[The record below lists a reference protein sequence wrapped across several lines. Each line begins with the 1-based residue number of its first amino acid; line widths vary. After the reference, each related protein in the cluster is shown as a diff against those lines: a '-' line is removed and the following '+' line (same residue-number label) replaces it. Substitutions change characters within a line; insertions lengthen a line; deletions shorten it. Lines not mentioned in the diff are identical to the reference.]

1 MRPPRSRSVSLHFT
15 VRFAA
20 TLLGSV
26 SLFAP
31 AVAAAG
37 PRDEQA
43 LRMAEE
49 AINQHYLNEKYR
61 QAERGLKK
69 ALQRC
74 GRRGCSKEVMGRLN
88 RDLAMVQVALGKPK
102 EARRRFKRALRY
114 DPDIQLDA
122 SLVTPEVEEAFRDAG
137 GNPPPV
143 ATPMPQP
150 QSEPEPD
157 RERGI
162 FDADAAATQQEED
175 EEEEEAFES
184 SSRVA
189 TSMDDDEEP
198 NPNELPD
205 FEEESSWDDV
215 GGKRKKK
222 RGDDGPPGFYFSLN
236 AQQDALLVPA
246 EQSIC
251 NLAQANQYNCFDHT
265 GEEYAGPIWDRYG
278 NQVPGGV
285 ALATT
290 RVMLGLDGRLGENV
304 LLGVRLGYAFRGAP
318 TPRNGDGFVPWHAEL
333 RLAYHF
339 GTEPFARGKVRPFLS
354 LGSGLAQVDS
364 HILMDYFTSETAYR
378 AGAKPGRLD
387 VWRRVGRFFVAPGL
401 GLMIP
406 TSTSSGFAL
415 EVRGMYL
422 FDREAYGG
430 AGSLGYV
437 IGL

>member
-1 MRPPRSRSVSLHFT
+1 MRPPRPRSVSLRP
-15 VRFAA
+15 RFLLIAV
-20 TLLGSV
+20 LLGAV
-26 SLFAP
+26 GLLAP
-31 AVAAAG
+31 AAASAG
-37 PRDEQA
+37 SREEDA
-43 LRMAEE
+43 LRLADE
-49 AINQHYLNEKYR
+49 AMNHEFLNEKYR
-61 QAERGLKK
+61 QAQKTLKK
-69 ALQRC
+69 ALRRC

-318 TPRNGDGFVPWHAEL
+318 TPRNGDGF
-333 RLAYHF
+333 
-339 GTEPFARGKVRPFLS
+339 
-354 LGSGLAQVDS
+354 
-364 HILMDYFTSETAYR
+364 
-378 AGAKPGRLD
+378 
-387 VWRRVGRFFVAPGL
+387 
-401 GLMIP
+401 
-406 TSTSSGFAL
+406 
-415 EVRGMYL
+415 
-422 FDREAYGG
+422 
-430 AGSLGYV
+430 
-437 IGL
+437 